1 MRLTCVRALLIAT
14 LLISA
19 APAEAQLCAGS
30 PSFRAQPYL
39 TGLTAGFTE
48 GAHGIG
54 GFFGTGGESLFAI
67 GSIGVLNYRDLDALA
82 TQISGTVGAE
92 LDVSQN
98 RRVFVCP
105 VANIGFGAGPDVGGV
120 DISTFSLGAGGE
132 VGVIAYEVDNLM
144 VVPTFGLL
152 VDYSRINAEFAGN
165 DESASDTSGRA
176 SVGVGFIFSEAIGL
190 TPAISVPFS
199 AAGSDP
205 TFVIQLSFGF
215 GN

>member
-1 MRLTCVRALLIAT
+1 
-14 LLISA
+14 
-19 APAEAQLCAGS
+19 
-30 PSFRAQPYL
+30 
-39 TGLTAGFTE
+39 
-48 GAHGIG
+48 
-54 GFFGTGGESLFAI
+54 
-67 GSIGVLNYRDLDALA
+67 LNYRELDALA

-105 VANIGFGAGPDVGGV
+105 VATIGFGAGPDVGGV

-132 VGVIAYEVDNLM
+132 VGVIAYEVDNLR

-152 VDYSRINAEFAGN
+152 VDYSRINAEFGGT

-176 SVGVGFIFSEAIGL
+176 IAGVGFIFSEAIGL